1 MKKGVAFDVDAN
13 TTTADSAEATD
24 ANADAE
30 ATDVW
35 LCENGAQTA
44 VQYMIVHL
52 PSEIMAHNTIWTTI
66 PWDESVPQFHS
77 LYFSGMTCLDTHVYM
92 PS

>member
-30 ATDVW
+30 ATDV
-35 LCENGAQTA
+35 
-44 VQYMIVHL
+44 
-52 PSEIMAHNTIWTTI
+52 
-66 PWDESVPQFHS
+66 
-77 LYFSGMTCLDTHVYM
+77 
-92 PS
+92 